1 MTVEQLTL
9 VCVGVLVNGLTF
21 ALGILSGASLKRK
34 DSSHDR
40 DRNKARQVS
49 QDPNWW
55 HKPQRRDARPSDS

>member
-1 MTVEQLTL
+1 MTIEQLTL

-40 DRNKARQVS
+40 DRNKDEARKWHQVS
-49 QDPNWW
+49 KN
-55 HKPQRRDARPSDS
+55 